1 MSTMQSC
8 HFNHA
13 YYCYTSTITDGEVV
27 CGWGAQSP
35 SRNGAIISQIWH
47 RDPQCKVICIS
58 SRALERHRDRKWV
71 ATVKRNR
78 PPLSS
83 FRCRVRKF
91 VRGITGSSYWCLV
104 CVAGRANSMLP
115 ARDRHT
121 PFRTQFGSG
130 SLHRYHH
137 QQKTVQ
143 RSWIHSRVWCGVWW
157 SWWKTAKLRDTQN
170 PYTKRC

>member
-1 MSTMQSC
+1 M
-8 HFNHA
+8 
-13 YYCYTSTITDGEVV
+13 
-27 CGWGAQSP
+27 
-35 SRNGAIISQIWH
+35 
-47 RDPQCKVICIS
+47 ICIS

-104 CVAGRANSMLP
+104 CVAGRANSMLL
-115 ARDRHT
+115 ARDRRT

-130 SLHRYHH
+130 SLHHYHH
-137 QQKTVQ
+137 QLKTVQ
-143 RSWIHSRVWCGVWW
+143 RSWIHLRVWCGVWRG
-157 SWWKTAKLRDTQN
+157 WWQNCGTRKTRTQN
-170 PYTKRC
+170 AEQMQQRRAPTPLPPHQDGGRSFVPIQEADTIQQETLHGPREARS